1 MAKLIRDR
9 STKEKDRWWS
19 EVARAAESA
28 PTLTYERRS
37 APMADIRVDPQPPRG
52 AIILRLGNES
62 WLPVED
68 RKPRHLFYEDWSNP
82 SGKPSGGGFPVDLTI
97 VEAPAGYDFIRW
109 VDGVLYWTTEE
120 RTDGE

>member
-37 APMADIRVDPQPPRG
+37 APMANSWPGGHRHAMTQDAHERWNSAHYPGTRQLCAVCDEPTGRCEEDAVFRG
-52 AIILRLGNES
+52 
-62 WLPVED
+62 D
-68 RKPRHLFYEDWSNP
+68 
-82 SGKPSGGGFPVDLTI
+82 
-97 VEAPAGYDFIRW
+97 AGPLCD
-109 VDGVLYWTTEE
+109 DCEE
-120 RTDGE
+120 RTDGD

>member
-37 APMADIRVDPQPPRG
+37 ATMAIRPICDRCSAELKTPGAVILSPPR
-52 AIILRLGNES
+52 ADCTWLNAVLKFHVCEPCWERDILPMIG
-62 WLPVED
+62 
-68 RKPRHLFYEDWSNP
+68 
-82 SGKPSGGGFPVDLTI
+82 
-97 VEAPAGYDFIRW
+97 
-109 VDGVLYWTTEE
+109 EE
-120 RTDGE
+120 EMRTDGD